1 MIKTCH
7 NTATQ
12 KYDVFDKNRIRQDV
26 LFSFEQPELSKT
38 LFSFRQKI
46 TYSEQTVNVFGMF
59 DIIYI
64 FDEN

>member
-1 MIKTCH
+1 MSIRIELDRKL
-7 NTATQ
+7 Q
-12 KYDVFDKNRIRQDV
+12 KGV

-64 FDEN
+64 IDEN

>member
-1 MIKTCH
+1 MSSIRIELDRKL
-7 NTATQ
+7 Q
-12 KYDVFDKNRIRQDV
+12 KGV

-64 FDEN
+64 IDEN